1 MLITLVA
8 AMDKNRLIGQRNQLP
23 WYLPADLAH
32 FKSVT
37 FGKPIIMGRKTFES
51 IGKPLPRRRNIL
63 ISRQPGLRIEGYEIF
78 SSVDEALNALV
89 DESEVIIIGGGGLF
103 KETLPKAHKMI
114 LTIIQHSFEGDTYF
128 PFWNTDE
135 WIVVSKIKH
144 GPNEN
149 NPYAFSFWEL
159 RRKMRI
165 TEK

>member
-23 WYLPADLAH
+23 WHLPADLAH

-37 FGKPIIMGRKTFES
+37 LGKPIIMGRKTFES
-51 IGKPLPRRRNIL
+51 IEKPLPLRHNIV
-63 ISRQPGLRIEGYEIF
+63 ISRQPSLRIEGCKIF
-78 SSVDEALNALV
+78 SSVDEALNALA
-89 DESEVIIIGGGGLF
+89 DESEVMIIGGGRLF

-114 LTIIQHSFEGDTYF
+114 LTIIEHSFEGDIYF
-128 PFWNTDE
+128 PLWNADK

-149 NPYAFSFWEL
+149 NLYAFSFLEL

>member
-1 MLITLVA
+1 MFITLVA
-8 AMDKNRLIGQRNQLP
+8 AMDKNRLIGQLNQLP
-23 WYLPADLAH
+23 WHLPADLAH

-51 IGKPLPRRRNIL
+51 IGKPLPRRRNIV
-63 ISRQPGLRIEGYEIF
+63 ISRQPGLRIEGCEIF

-89 DESEVIIIGGGGLF
+89 DESEVMIIGGGCLF

-114 LTIIQHSFEGDTYF
+114 LTIIEYSFEGDTYF
-128 PFWNTDE
+128 PLWNADE

-149 NPYAFSFWEL
+149 NLYTFSFLEL
-159 RRKMRI
+159 KRKIRI
-165 TEK
+165 TKK